1 MYQSKKDGD
10 RNLIGIVPVGTGTIC
25 ISDPTFVLDAISLPI
40 HLQRVTNAAN
50 EGEYGTS
57 YEKKVLVNT
66 TMDGG
71 FPVYAEY
78 DSEGDYEPSRFI
90 IELIEDSK

>member
-1 MYQSKKDGD
+1 MA
-10 RNLIGIVPVGTGTIC
+10 RLV
-25 ISDPTFVLDAISLPI
+25 ISL
-40 HLQRVTNAAN
+40 L
-50 EGEYGTS
+50 S